1 MESEGDSPKKTDE
14 NKKALEYRSNLT
26 RNKEPNIKRTSIVHR
41 PIYMQQSTQKSIS
54 FLATNVMEQSIADDI
69 TSKSVYDMPD
79 ALEEPRKKPIS
90 TTKRK
95 RTKQKEKKPARKH
108 CKKERPGKIIPN
120 RN

>member
-41 PIYMQQSTQKSIS
+41 PIYMQQSTQKSIT